1 MALFDDSTSRRANKE
16 HRADTD
22 FSQARLQAF
31 WDEIKGLISGKST
44 RLLPFDEVKN
54 KLEICFAGDSGIQ
67 TIPIDNIVGSE
78 GRYRSFTKR
87 FLPLAEDLRDRW
99 KKVNQAHYFRR
110 DLPPVELYKVGDV
123 YFVRDGHHRVS
134 VARTKGLRHIEAI
147 VYKYECD
154 VPLDKET
161 DQEKLAIQ
169 ETYHQFL
176 KDTELR
182 KNRPNLGLQLT
193 LLGGYPILM
202 EHIQAHKN
210 YLEEV
215 TGREVPLSGAA
226 CSWYDTV
233 YTPLAEAIRKN
244 RIMKEFPHRTE
255 TDFYIWVVKNR
266 RKLSDQYRR
275 ELDDESAVEA
285 FSRKY
290 TGPFRRIIAA
300 FKRFFGLVRYR

>member
-1 MALFDDSTSRRANKE
+1 MALFDDRTTRRANKE

-22 FSQARLQAF
+22 FSEARIQAF

-44 RLLPFDEVKN
+44 QLLPFDEVKN
-54 KLEICFAGDSGIQ
+54 KLEICFARDSGIQ

-123 YFVRDGHHRVS
+123 YFVKDGHHRIS
-134 VARTKGLRHIEAI
+134 VARTKGVRHIEAI
-147 VYKYECD
+147 VYEYECD

-161 DQEKLAIQ
+161 DLEKLAIQ

-176 KDTELR
+176 KETELG
-182 KNRPNLGLQLT
+182 KNRPNPGLQLT

-202 EHIQAHKN
+202 EHIQAHKH

-215 TGREVPLSGAA
+215 TGREMPLSEVA

-244 RIMKEFPHRTE
+244 RIMKEFLHRTE

-266 RKLSDQYRR
+266 RKLSEQYRR
-275 ELDDESAVEA
+275 ELDDESAVEL

-290 TGPFRRIIAA
+290 TRPFWKTIAV
-300 FKRFFGLVRYR
+300 FKRIFGLVRYR